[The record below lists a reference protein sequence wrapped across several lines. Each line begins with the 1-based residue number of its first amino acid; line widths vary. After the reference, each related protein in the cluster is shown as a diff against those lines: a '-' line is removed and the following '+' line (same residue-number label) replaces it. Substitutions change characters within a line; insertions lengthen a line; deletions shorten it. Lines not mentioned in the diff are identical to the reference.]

1 MARPVPTAI
10 RRLENKSIE
19 VEWSDGA
26 SGTITPRVL
35 RDSCPCA
42 SCREKR
48 VVPPD
53 DSSLK
58 ILKAEETVALTIK
71 AMKPVG
77 QYAYKIEFS
86 DRHDSGIYTLDFLR
100 ELIVLQPRQ
109 HS

>member
-1 MARPVPTAI
+1 MDQPVPIAI
-10 RRLENKSIE
+10 RRLENRSIE
-19 VEWSDGA
+19 VKWSDGV
-26 SGTITPRVL
+26 SGSITPRVL

-48 VVPPD
+48 VVPRND
-53 DSSLK
+53 TSLQ
-58 ILKAEETVALTIK
+58 ILKPEETVPLAIK
-71 AMKPVG
+71 EMKPVG

-86 DRHDSGIYTLDFLR
+86 DGHDSGIYTLDFLR